1 MAKFKITVT
10 GPFGKDRP
18 TFTTVV
24 EADNAKLAQKV
35 VQRAVQAGA
44 KYLIDEVV
52 LTAPRPTSRAAQ

>member
-1 MAKFKITVT
+1 MAKFKI
-10 GPFGKDRP
+10 
-18 TFTTVV
+18 TVV